1 MKIDMQKAYDS
12 IEWPFFEQVQIHL
25 CFPEKFIKWI
35 LACVKTIF
43 YSIVINGK
51 PTVPFE
57 AKKRLRQWDPIS
69 PFLFVLV
76 MQYFGRILKILETTN
91 GFKYHPKCAKLR
103 LIQLGF
109 ADDLLLFCRGDITS
123 ITYLYDCFQ
132 KNSTTSRLIENISKI
147 SIYFVGV
154 KEVVQQQ
161 IIHLLGFV
169 KGELS
174 FRYLGVPIS
183 IKRLSIMQYQ
193 PLLEK
198 MTDRITKWIT
208 KFLSYAG
215 KVQLIKRVLFS
226 IQTFWSQVFVL
237 PKKILKKIE
246 ALCISFLWTSG
257 VDTSKKALVSWDK
270 LCYPNSACE
279 INLIYANMEQ
289 SSHCK
294 IIVESKQKEKHTLD
308 IMGTHLLCEAR
319 ASMGYI
325 SQASL
330 MGYSEDIQSKDIC

>member
-1 MKIDMQKAYDS
+1 MQKAYDS

-246 ALCISFLWTSG
+246 ALCRSFL
-257 VDTSKKALVSWDK
+257 
-270 LCYPNSACE
+270 
-279 INLIYANMEQ
+279 
-289 SSHCK
+289 
-294 IIVESKQKEKHTLD
+294 
-308 IMGTHLLCEAR
+308 
-319 ASMGYI
+319 
-325 SQASL
+325 
-330 MGYSEDIQSKDIC
+330 